1 MPLGPL
7 RDGGA
12 SYLSPLLM
20 MDTLSAASIP
30 RDYAL
35 GRDVAL
41 RSRVMLLVLASC
53 KLFIQLAGINHY
65 GFFRDELYYIACGQH
80 LAWGYVDQPPLIAF
94 VARFARHLLGT
105 SLFATRLLPVLAGAV
120 VVYATGRIPAE
131 LGGGLFA
138 QFLAAIAI
146 LFAPAYIAFDTFLSM
161 NAFEPLFWLLC
172 AWIAIRIVKGASPL
186 LWLLFGVVAGLGLE
200 NKHSMLVF
208 GFALVAGLLLSGQAR
223 LFRSRWIWI
232 GAAVALAIFLPN
244 LLWESRNGWPQIEVV
259 RNAQQ
264 FKNEAISP
272 LQFLFEQVLFMQPL
286 ALPVWLAGLV
296 WYFAAAEGKRFRFLG
311 WSYLFVLAIF
321 VVLGGK
327 SYYALPVYPVL
338 MAAGG
343 VALGA
348 FFVAPARRWLAVAY
362 PALLIVAGLVTL
374 PFGAPILPV
383 DTFLRY
389 STLLPYAD
397 SVKTERDATTELP
410 QLYADMFGW
419 ENMATQIANVYRAL
433 PQSERAGCAI
443 LAGNYGEAG
452 AIDHYGPAL
461 GLPAAISGHNSY
473 YFWGPRTYSGSCV
486 ILFGERADELKDLFG
501 DARLVGAITDPHAAV
516 AERNVHVYLCRKP
529 KAPLAELWP
538 HFKLII

>member
-1 MPLGPL
+1 
-7 RDGGA
+7 
-12 SYLSPLLM
+12 M
-20 MDTLSAASIP
+20 MDTLSAESIT

-35 GRDVAL
+35 GRDIAV
-41 RSRVMLLVLASC
+41 RSRVMLFALAC
-53 KLFIQLAGINHY
+53 GKLLIQLAGINHY

-94 VARFARHLLGT
+94 VSWFQRHLLGT

-120 VVYATGRIPAE
+120 VVYATGRVAAE

-146 LFAPAYIAFDTFLSM
+146 VLAPAYLAFDSFLSM

-172 AWIAIRIVKGASPL
+172 AWIAIRIVKGASPR
-186 LWLLFGVVAGLGLE
+186 LWLLFGAVAGLGLE

-223 LFRSRWIWI
+223 LFRSKWIWI
-232 GAAVALAIFLPN
+232 GAALALAIFLPN

-264 FKNEAISP
+264 FKNEAITP
-272 LQFLFEQVLFMQPL
+272 LQFLFEQVLFLQPL
-286 ALPVWLAGLV
+286 ALPLWIAGLG
-296 WYFAAAEGKRFRFLG
+296 WYFAAPEGKRFRSLG
-311 WSYLFVLAIF
+311 WAYLFVLALFI
-321 VVLGGK
+321 VLGGK
-327 SYYALPVYPVL
+327 SYYTLPVYPVL

-343 VALGA
+343 VALET
-348 FFVAPARRWLAVAY
+348 FFAARRRRWMAVTY
-362 PALLIVAGLVTL
+362 PALLIITGVVTL
-374 PFGAPILPV
+374 PFGVPILPV

-389 STLLPYAD
+389 TKLLPYAN

-419 ENMATQIANVYRAL
+419 ENMATQIANVYHAL
-433 PQSERAGCAI
+433 PQSEQAGSGCAI

-473 YFWGPRTYSGSCV
+473 YFWGPRAYTGSCV
-486 ILFGERADELKDLFG
+486 ILFGERADELKDLFT
-501 DARLVGAITDPHAAV
+501 DARFAGAITDPHAAV
-516 AERNVHVYLCRKP
+516 AERNVHVYICRKP
-529 KAPLAELWP
+529 RAPLAELWP

>member
-1 MPLGPL
+1 
-7 RDGGA
+7 
-12 SYLSPLLM
+12 M
-20 MDTLSAASIP
+20 MDTLSAASIS
-30 RDYAL
+30 RDCATD
-35 GRDVAL
+35 RDVAL
-41 RSRVMLLVLASC
+41 RSRVMLFALASC
-53 KLFIQLAGINHY
+53 KLLIQLAGINHY

-94 VARFARHLLGT
+94 VAWFARHLLGT

-120 VVYATGRIPAE
+120 VVYATGRIAAE

-138 QFLAAIAI
+138 QFLAATAT
-146 LFAPAYIAFDTFLSM
+146 LFAPAYIAFDSFLSM
-161 NAFEPLFWLLC
+161 NAFEPLFWVLC
-172 AWIAIRIVKGASPL
+172 AWIAIRIVKGASPR
-186 LWLLFGVVAGLGLE
+186 LWLLFGALAGFGLE

-208 GFALVAGLLLSGQAR
+208 GFGLVAGLLLSGQER
-223 LFRSRWIWI
+223 LFRSKWVWI
-232 GAAVALAIFLPN
+232 GAALALAIFLPN

-272 LQFLFEQVLFMQPL
+272 PQFLFEQVLFMQPL
-286 ALPVWLAGLV
+286 ALPVWLAGLL
-296 WYFAAAEGKRFRFLG
+296 WCFAAPEGKRFRFLG

-321 VVLGGK
+321 IVLGGK

-343 VALGA
+343 VALEG
-348 FFVAPARRWLAVAY
+348 FFAAPARRWMAVAS

-374 PFGAPILPV
+374 PFGTPLLPV
-383 DTFLRY
+383 NTFLRY
-389 STLLPYAD
+389 SMLLPYAN
-397 SVKTERDATTELP
+397 SVKTERDSTTTLP

-419 ENMATQIANVYRAL
+419 ENMATQIAQVYQAL
-433 PQSERAGCAI
+433 PQSEQASCAI

-452 AIDHYGPAL
+452 AIDHFGPAL

-473 YFWGPRTYSGSCV
+473 YFWGPRGYTGSCV
-486 ILFGERADELKDLFG
+486 ILFGERADELKDLFE
-501 DARLVGAITDPHAAV
+501 DAQLMGAITDAHAAI
-516 AERNVHVYLCRKP
+516 AERNVHVYICRKP
-529 KAPLAELWP
+529 RAPLAELWP

>member
-1 MPLGPL
+1 MG
-7 RDGGA
+7 
-12 SYLSPLLM
+12 
-20 MDTLSAASIP
+20 TLSAASIP
-30 RDYAL
+30 RDDAL

-41 RSRVMLLVLASC
+41 RSRVMLFVLASC
-53 KLFIQLAGINHY
+53 KLLIQLAGINHY

-94 VARFARHLLGT
+94 VAWFARHSLGT
-105 SLFATRLLPVLAGAV
+105 SLFATRLLPVLAGAA
-120 VVYATGRIPAE
+120 VVYATGRIAAE

-146 LFAPAYIAFDTFLSM
+146 LFAPAYLAFDSFLSM
-161 NAFEPLFWLLC
+161 NAFEPLFWLCC
-172 AWIAIRIVKGASPL
+172 AWIAIRIVKGASPR
-186 LWLLFGVVAGLGLE
+186 LWLLFGAVAGLGLE
-200 NKHSMLVF
+200 NKHSILVF
-208 GFALVAGLLLSGQAR
+208 GFALAAGLLLSGQAR
-223 LFRSRWIWI
+223 LFRSKWIWI
-232 GAAVALAIFLPN
+232 GAALALGIFLPN
-244 LLWESRNGWPQIEVV
+244 LLWQARNGWPQIAVV

-264 FKNEAISP
+264 FKNEAITP
-272 LQFLFEQVLFMQPL
+272 LQFLFEQVLFLQPL
-286 ALPVWLAGLV
+286 ALPVWLAGLW
-296 WYFAAAEGKRFRFLG
+296 WYFAAPEEKRFRFVG

-321 VVLGGK
+321 IVLGGK
-327 SYYALPVYPVL
+327 SYYALPIYPAL

-343 VALGA
+343 VALEA
-348 FFVAPARRWLAVAY
+348 FFASPARRWMAVAF

-383 DTFLRY
+383 ETFLRY

-419 ENMATQIANVYRAL
+419 ENMATQIANVYHAL
-433 PQSERAGCAI
+433 PQSEQAGCAI

-461 GLPAAISGHNSY
+461 GLPASISGHNSY
-473 YFWGPRTYSGSCV
+473 YFWGPRAYSGSCV
-486 ILFGERADELKDLFG
+486 ILFGERADELKNLFA
-501 DARLVGAITDPHAAV
+501 DAQLVGAITDPHAAV
-516 AERNVHVYLCRKP
+516 AERNVHVYVCRKP
-529 KAPLAELWP
+529 RAPLAELWP